1 MRCGSVMVPSRNGLL
16 SLLAPYFVAL
26 SFVVLSIV
34 VLSLATLPLNSAH
47 MLAGETLRA

>member
-1 MRCGSVMVPSRNGLL
+1 MRCGSVMVPSRNGVL

-26 SFVVLSIV
+26 SFV

>member
-26 SFVVLSIV
+26 SLA
-34 VLSLATLPLNSAH
+34 VLSLAVLSLAALPLNSAH